1 MNLFFILF
9 LFLLISPS
17 TMADNFGY
25 LRVFDKNVS
34 LNRPYHIYPS
44 SDGGIRFNAV
54 DYVDS
59 FGFFMFRVDDVS
71 RKHFCPIKGR
81 EISPGVFSED
91 RFDERSNIGMTYI
104 CSETVGIMV
113 GKDDP
118 FLKDLMDALIK
129 K

>member
-1 MNLFFILF
+1 MAGLDLMR
-9 LFLLISPS
+9 LIMS
-17 TMADNFGY
+17 THS
-25 LRVFDKNVS
+25 V
-34 LNRPYHIYPS
+34 
-44 SDGGIRFNAV
+44 
-54 DYVDS
+54 
-59 FGFFMFRVDDVS
+59 FFMFRVDDVS